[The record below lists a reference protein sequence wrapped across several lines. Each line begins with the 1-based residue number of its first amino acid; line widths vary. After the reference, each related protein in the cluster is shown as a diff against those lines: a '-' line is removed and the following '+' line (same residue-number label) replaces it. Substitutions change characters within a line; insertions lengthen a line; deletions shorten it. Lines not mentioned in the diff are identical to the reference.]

1 MMHEM
6 NKLTWKAFLTA
17 GITLPHSL
25 RTAYIW
31 DIYQKAVR
39 RYMLRPYSGRVT
51 LVKAGEGSYQPRWDW
66 VKAITGELEI
76 YELHADHS
84 DLQKEPYV
92 RLWAERLKESLD
104 QAHASMQPEEAREF
118 PHVTAEL

>member
-1 MMHEM
+1 M
-6 NKLTWKAFLTA
+6 
-17 GITLPHSL
+17 
-25 RTAYIW
+25 
-31 DIYQKAVR
+31 
-39 RYMLRPYSGRVT
+39 
-51 LVKAGEGSYQPRWDW
+51 
-66 VKAITGELEI
+66 
-76 YELHADHS
+76 